1 MEEIKFKPHRLKPV
15 LLKSM
20 FNLKDRVALV
30 TGASQGIGRATALA
44 LATAG
49 ARVAAAAR
57 NAEKLAGVV
66 AEISAAGGEALA
78 VPMDV
83 ADAENV
89 KAGFRQAIE
98 KFGRLDILVNN
109 AAINRDG
116 LAVRMKADDW
126 DAVIRTNLTGAHFC
140 AQQAMSTMMRARY
153 GRIINV
159 TSVVAETG
167 NPGQVNYVAAKA
179 GLIGLTRALAIEV
192 ASRNITVNAVAPGFI
207 VSPMTDPLP
216 QPVKDALLARV
227 PLGRMGTDAEVA
239 AAIVFLASEEAA
251 YITGTVL
258 DVNGGLRMG

>member
-1 MEEIKFKPHRLKPV
+1 LEEIKFKPHRLKPV

>member
-1 MEEIKFKPHRLKPV
+1 MSWNFTLKPV